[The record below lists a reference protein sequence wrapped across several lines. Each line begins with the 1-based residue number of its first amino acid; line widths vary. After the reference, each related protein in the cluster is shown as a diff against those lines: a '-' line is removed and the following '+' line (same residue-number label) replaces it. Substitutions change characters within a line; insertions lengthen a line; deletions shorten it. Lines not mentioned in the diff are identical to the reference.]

1 MTMEEKVVKEM
12 TNLLKKGTI
21 ALLALGM
28 SATLIGCGSGGG
40 SAAGGG
46 SAGLDV
52 PVEDVKLPLA
62 ETATIT
68 ALTSY
73 PVGTESNPNNRTIF
87 KRLEEQTNVHV
98 DWKTI
103 QSDQWGEKIQL
114 EMSNVKT
121 LPDFIFSAGFGDTDL
136 LKYAKQGVILNL
148 EDYIDKYMP
157 NLQKVFEQAPEYR
170 AMCTDAD
177 GHIWALPWIE
187 QLGYEKTAIQTIG
200 DMSFIN
206 KDWLDFLGLSMPTTV
221 DEFEQVLIAFRDN
234 ADKLKAEFN
243 IDGDIIPMS
252 CIMNDGDQDPAI
264 LINGFG
270 EGYGDPDRGRHIAVT
285 DDGKVICSATQ
296 EGFKEGIAWLHKLYE
311 EGLIDPEAFTQEWS
325 TYVAKGK
332 AGRYGVCF
340 SWDVANI
347 AQISMDDLIAGKGWV
362 PLPALEADV
371 RNITPQNGSFTSGFD
386 RGRCVITAVCQ
397 NPALVC
403 SWLDQMYD
411 PFQSPQNN
419 WGTYGEDDDFD
430 IFVLGENANGEQML
444 KHAPLGDASPVE
456 VREAECVAGPLAIL
470 DSYYDVYVTCPD
482 DAQYRLDWIKDIY
495 TPDMN
500 GKYVFPNVFMTT
512 EDTKEISN
520 LQADITKCINTA
532 KSDWVMNGFTDADWD
547 KLQSDLQAY
556 GLEKYLSIFQ
566 KYADEYFK

>member
-1 MTMEEKVVKEM
+1 ML
-12 TNLLKKGTI
+12 NKKRI
-21 ALLALGM
+21 LAAALALAM
-28 SATLIGCGSGGG
+28 AASMLTACGGKGKQEG
-40 SAAGGG
+40 AAGA
-46 SAGLDV
+46 AGTAVADV
-52 PVEDVKLPLA
+52 DPASLKFPLA
-62 ETATIT
+62 EKAEISG
-68 ALTSY
+68 LTSY
-73 PVGTESNPNNRTIF
+73 PVGTESEPNNRTIF
-87 KRLEEQTNVHV
+87 KRLEEKTNVHV
-98 DWKTI
+98 NWKTI
-103 QSDQWGEKIQL
+103 QSDQWGDKIQL

-121 LPDFIFSAGFGDTDL
+121 LPDFVFSAGFSDTDL
-136 LKYAKQGVILNL
+136 LKYAKQGVILNV

-170 AMCTDAD
+170 TMCTDED

-187 QLGYEKTAIQTIG
+187 QLGYEKTAIQTVG

-206 KDWLDFLGLSMPTTV
+206 KSWLDYLGLDMPTNV

-234 ADKLKAEFN
+234 ADALKKEFN
-243 IDGDIIPMS
+243 IDGSIIPMS

-285 DDGKVICSATQ
+285 DEGKVICSATT

-332 AGRYGVCF
+332 SGRYGVCF

-347 AQISMDDLIAGKGWV
+347 AQVSMDDLIAGKGWV

-386 RGRCVITAVCQ
+386 RGRCVVTATCQ

-403 SWLDQMYD
+403 AWLDQMYD

-430 IFVLGENANGEQML
+430 IFVLGKNADGEDML
-444 KHAPLGDASPVE
+444 QHAPLGDASPVE

-470 DSYYDVYVTCPD
+470 DSYYGVYVTCPD

-495 TPDMN
+495 TPEMN

-512 EDTKEISN
+512 DDTKTISN
-520 LQADITKCINTA
+520 LQADITKRINTA
-532 KSDWVMNGFTDADWD
+532 KADWVMNGFTDADWD
-547 KLQSDLQAY
+547 QLQSDLKAY
-556 GLEKYLSIFQ
+556 KLDEYLAIFQ
-566 KYADEYFK
+566 KYFDAYNK